1 MVRQFR
7 LFLLFLLFHVII
19 LNGQQR
25 DPIEYSLF
33 PSSQLM
39 PRRTANVTEH
49 GLSLCKMFDKD
60 NYWAGIGNSLPLLR
74 VNYGTLRGD
83 ISVAATVFTQL
94 RHKSGGLQVINTDFY
109 VDFLFALTWNERTF
123 IQFGPGHT
131 SQHLNDDALEI
142 LGYQSSINYV
152 RDYYQ
157 LFVLQAIDKL
167 RGYVYAGAL
176 YHHTFKVPSDNN
188 PHWLFEFGADVAQT
202 QLKPWLIGY
211 VAFDIKLREELRYGS
226 TQSYQVGVKIL
237 GDSPHV
243 VRVALTHR
251 AGYEERGQFFD
262 SKVQLQTLGV
272 YFDF

>member
-167 RGYVYAGAL
+167 RGY
-176 YHHTFKVPSDNN
+176 
-188 PHWLFEFGADVAQT
+188 
-202 QLKPWLIGY
+202 
-211 VAFDIKLREELRYGS
+211 
-226 TQSYQVGVKIL
+226 
-237 GDSPHV
+237 
-243 VRVALTHR
+243 
-251 AGYEERGQFFD
+251 
-262 SKVQLQTLGV
+262 
-272 YFDF
+272 